1 MEKTVKFE
9 QYKLV
14 KEHALAAV
22 QAAGVSLP
30 EAGSMN
36 PVLLAYVGD
45 VVFSLYVRLRFLA
58 ASSHVR
64 VIHDLSSK
72 AVSAVYQ
79 AKALAA
85 LMDTLNEQELAAVKR
100 GRNTK
105 SSVPKSASVHEYRMS
120 TAFEA
125 LIGWLFLNNEDERLE
140 KLWNRLLISLLM
152 ILRQNEVKYAGKI
165 SKAYARTGKD
175 SCHERASLLFSYRCG
190 AA

>member
-36 PVLLAYVGD
+36 PVLLAYV
-45 VVFSLYVRLRFLA
+45 RLRFLA

-64 VIHDLSSK
+64 VIHGLSSK

-85 LMDTLNEQELAAVKR
+85 LMDTLNEQELAVVKR

-125 LIGWLFLNNEDERLE
+125 LIGWLFLNNEDERLGTIME
-140 KLWNRLLISLLM
+140 QAFNIIIDDFKT
-152 ILRQNEVKYAGKI
+152 K
-165 SKAYARTGKD
+165 
-175 SCHERASLLFSYRCG
+175 
-190 AA
+190 

>member
-36 PVLLAYVGD
+36 PVLLA
-45 VVFSLYVRLRFLA
+45 LYVRLRFLA

-85 LMDTLNEQELAAVKR
+85 LMDTLNEQELAVVKR

-140 KLWNRLLISLLM
+140 TIMEQAFNIIIDDFKT
-152 ILRQNEVKYAGKI
+152 K
-165 SKAYARTGKD
+165 
-175 SCHERASLLFSYRCG
+175 
-190 AA
+190 

>member
-1 MEKTVKFE
+1 MKFE

-85 LMDTLNEQELAAVKR
+85 LMDTLNEQELAVVKR

-105 SSVPKSASVHEYRMS
+105 SSVPQSASVHEYRMS

-125 LIGWLFLNNEDERLE
+125 LIGWLFLNNEDERLGTIME
-140 KLWNRLLISLLM
+140 QAFNIIIDDFKT
-152 ILRQNEVKYAGKI
+152 K
-165 SKAYARTGKD
+165 
-175 SCHERASLLFSYRCG
+175 
-190 AA
+190 

>member
-79 AKALAA
+79 AKALAV
-85 LMDTLNEQELAAVKR
+85 LIDTLNEQELAVVKR

-120 TAFEA
+120 TALEA

-140 KLWNRLLISLLM
+140 IIMEQAFNIIIDDFKT
-152 ILRQNEVKYAGKI
+152 K
-165 SKAYARTGKD
+165 
-175 SCHERASLLFSYRCG
+175 
-190 AA
+190 

>member
-1 MEKTVKFE
+1 M
-9 QYKLV
+9 
-14 KEHALAAV
+14 
-22 QAAGVSLP
+22 
-30 EAGSMN
+30 
-36 PVLLAYVGD
+36 GD
-45 VVFSLYVRLRFLA
+45 VVFSLYVRLRFLT

-85 LMDTLNEQELAAVKR
+85 LLDTLNEQEMAVVKR

-125 LIGWLFLNNEDERLE
+125 LIGWLFLNNEDERLGTIME
-140 KLWNRLLISLLM
+140 QAFNIIIDDFKT
-152 ILRQNEVKYAGKI
+152 K
-165 SKAYARTGKD
+165 
-175 SCHERASLLFSYRCG
+175 
-190 AA
+190 

>member
-1 MEKTVKFE
+1 MKFE

-72 AVSAVYQ
+72 AVSAVY
-79 AKALAA
+79 KALAV
-85 LMDTLNEQELAAVKR
+85 LMDTLNEQELAVVKR

-125 LIGWLFLNNEDERLE
+125 LIGWLFLHNEDERLCRIME
-140 KLWNRLLISLLM
+140 QAFNIIIDDFKT
-152 ILRQNEVKYAGKI
+152 K
-165 SKAYARTGKD
+165 
-175 SCHERASLLFSYRCG
+175 
-190 AA
+190 

>member
-1 MEKTVKFE
+1 MKFE

-85 LMDTLNEQELAAVKR
+85 LMDTLNEQDVVKR

-105 SSVPKSASVHEYRMS
+105 SSVPKSASMHEYRMS

-140 KLWNRLLISLLM
+140 TIMEQAFNIIIDDFKT
-152 ILRQNEVKYAGKI
+152 K
-165 SKAYARTGKD
+165 
-175 SCHERASLLFSYRCG
+175 
-190 AA
+190 

>member
-1 MEKTVKFE
+1 M
-9 QYKLV
+9 
-14 KEHALAAV
+14 
-22 QAAGVSLP
+22 
-30 EAGSMN
+30 
-36 PVLLAYVGD
+36 
-45 VVFSLYVRLRFLA
+45 
-58 ASSHVR
+58 R

-85 LMDTLNEQELAAVKR
+85 LMDTLNEQELAVVKR

-125 LIGWLFLNNEDERLE
+125 LIGWLFLNNEDERLGTIME
-140 KLWNRLLISLLM
+140 QAFNIIIDDFKT
-152 ILRQNEVKYAGKI
+152 NEVKYAGKI
-165 SKAYARTGKD
+165 SKVYARTGKD